1 MATNLVKDTI
11 KVIEQI
17 KQRGYI
23 TEREVLLLKNRAG
36 RGIDEANISYLHTD
50 FLISEEQ
57 KMKGLKWLRNLY
69 KTPKGKER
77 KNNPFGYR
85 EERILDALDSEIKC
99 YIVGFYNIGG
109 YTDFYVPIYRYE
121 HNENH
126 FDYYV
131 SCGECIIVG

>member
-17 KQRGYI
+17 EQRGYI
-23 TEREVLLLKNRAG
+23 TEREVLLLKNRFG
-36 RGIDEANISYLHTD
+36 RGVKEANIED
-50 FLISEEQ
+50 IIRISEEQ
-57 KMKGLKWLRNLY
+57 KLKGLKWLRNIY

-85 EERILDALDSEIKC
+85 EQRILDAPDHEIKC
-99 YIVGFYNIGG
+99 YIIGFYNIGG
-109 YTDFYVPIYRYE
+109 YIDFYVPIYRYE
-121 HNENH
+121 HDEYH

-131 SCGECIIVG
+131 ACGECIIIG

>member
-23 TEREVLLLKNRAG
+23 TEREVLLLKHRFE
-36 RGIDEANISYLHTD
+36 RGIKEANIED
-50 FLISEEQ
+50 IIRISEEQ
-57 KMKGLKWLRNLY
+57 KLKGLKWLRNLY

-85 EERILDALDSEIKC
+85 EQRILDAPDRQIKC
-99 YIVGFYNIGG
+99 YITGFHNIGV
-109 YTDFYVPIYRYE
+109 YMNFYVPIYRYE
-121 HNENH
+121 HDGYH

-131 SCGECIIVG
+131 SCGKCIIIA